1 MEQKKEIRNEKI
13 GISKKYDTS
22 VIIISFVV
30 VMALVIGTLISPE
43 GANAVSSSVFK
54 FITQTL
60 GSPILLFVFGCLAV
74 CLYLAFSK
82 YGNIRM
88 GNSEPD
94 FSTFSY
100 ISMMI
105 CSGFGSGTIYWA
117 FLEFAYYL
125 QTPPFGAEPGSIASY
140 DWASAYNL
148 HHWGPAAWCL
158 YCIAS
163 LPITYSYYIR
173 KNKNLRVS
181 TICKDF
187 VPEKM
192 SGVFGRFIDYVF
204 VLATIAGIAIV
215 VTLGAPII
223 ATGISSLTGIP
234 NGFGLSTMVIVA
246 IAIIYTITSYVGIEK
261 GMRRISDYGIYLLL
275 IFFGIIVVFGP
286 TQFIID
292 QTTTGLG
299 MLLQNIVKMSLYTDA
314 VGGGGF
320 PQNWTVWFWSYW
332 FIYAPF
338 MGVFVTRVSK
348 GRTLREI
355 ILCMVGGGAFGT
367 GLFLVATNAFS
378 MHADMTGLVPVS
390 DMLMAGNGNEAII
403 ALIGTL
409 PFSKLVT
416 AMFLVC
422 TVLLLATT
430 LDGSSFSLATNT
442 QKIIAEGAEPS
453 KMLRV
458 FWCLILTLLPLTLIY
473 IKAPIGTIQVCALA
487 FSIPIIIMIII
498 MVKGMFKNM
507 IEDYGHK
514 TNHEIY
520 MEGKI
525 EE

>member
-1 MEQKKEIRNEKI
+1 MEQKKEIRNENI
-13 GISKKYDTS
+13 NISQKFDIS
-22 VIIISFVV
+22 VMLISFAVV
-30 VMALVIGTLISPE
+30 IALVIGTLVSPE
-43 GANAVSSSVFK
+43 GANSVASSVFK
-54 FITQTL
+54 FITVSL
-60 GSPILLFVFGCLAV
+60 GSPILLFVFGCLLL

-82 YGNIRM
+82 YGSIRM

-125 QTPPFGAEPGSIASY
+125 QTPPFGAEPNSVAAY

-163 LPITYSYYIR
+163 LPIAYSYYIR
-173 KNKNLRVS
+173 KNKTLRVS
-181 TICKDF
+181 EMCKEF
-187 VPEKM
+187 VPDKM
-192 SGVFGRFIDYVF
+192 KNFFGRFVDYVF

-223 ATGISSLTGIP
+223 ATGISSITGLK
-234 NGFGLSTMVIVA
+234 NGFGLSAVVILA
-246 IAIIYTITSYVGIEK
+246 IAIIYTISSYVGIEK

-275 IFFGIIVVFGP
+275 LFFGIIFVFGP

-299 MLLQNIVKMSLYTDA
+299 MLLQNIVQMSLYTDA

-355 ILCMVGGGAFGT
+355 ILCMIGGGAFGT

-378 MHADMTGLVPVS
+378 MHADMNGIVPVA

-403 ALIGTL
+403 SLINTL
-409 PFSKLVT
+409 PFPNLVVSI
-416 AMFLVC
+416 FLVC

-442 QKIIAEGAEPS
+442 QKIIEEGAEPS
-453 KMLRV
+453 KRLRV

-487 FSIPIIIMIII
+487 FSVPIIIMIIV
-498 MVKGMFKNM
+498 MVRGMFKNM
-507 IEDYGHK
+507 IEDFGHK
-514 TNHEIY
+514 TSHEIY
-520 MEGKI
+520 LEGKI
-525 EE
+525 KK